1 MLDTNDID
9 IIQQFD
15 RLPEDA
21 IFPDPLSA
29 KVLGCSVWTLQRN
42 NPVPRIQISTRR
54 FGRRVGD
61 LRALARG
68 RKPDR

>member
-1 MLDTNDID
+1 MLSADYID
-9 IIQQFD
+9 IVQQFD
-15 RLPEDA
+15 RLPDDA

-42 NPVPRIQISTRR
+42 NPVPRIQISQRR

-61 LRALARG
+61 IRALARG
-68 RKPDR
+68 KRPGA